1 MVMNSIGRRTSK
13 RLSGRRRS
21 TRIYYAGGQPP
32 SFLAMWTSRL
42 AVFAALTAIVTA
54 VLHRMLLLPTP
65 VAITLALTVIA
76 GALLA
81 LAMAIVAGLDIW
93 MTGRRGAARVLCGSV
108 VALGL
113 LAVPAG
119 AWVVS
124 LSFPPIND
132 VSTDVVEPPEFTEAK
147 DERAAEANS
156 VEYPGESFAEIQRV
170 AYPDLK
176 SLVLP
181 RPADDAYELVLQALS
196 KLKYKTTLEL
206 PPETDDNNTPGFIEL
221 SDHTLILG
229 LVDDVV
235 IRIIEKDP
243 SSSRIDVRSA
253 SRYGSNDFGRNAERV
268 RGILK
273 EITARF
279 EASVPNADNG
289 VAKAAKA
296 KLKARKGVGPAS
308 KADRKQPAL
317 SRSDTRRAPGR
328 KASRPG
334 ASGAPVP
341 GRSPGQ
347 SAE

>member
-32 SFLAMWTSRL
+32 SFVAMWTSRL

-65 VAITLALTVIA
+65 VAITLAVTAMA

-81 LAMAIVAGLDIW
+81 LAMAVVAGLDIW
-93 MTGRRGAARVLCGSV
+93 VTGRRGAARVLCGSV

-124 LSFPPIND
+124 LSFPHIND

-147 DERAAEANS
+147 DERAAAANS
-156 VEYPGESFAEIQRV
+156 IEYPGQRFAEIQRV

-206 PPETDDNNTPGFIEL
+206 PPEADEETPGFIEF

-235 IRIIEKDP
+235 IRVLAIDQ

-253 SRYGSNDFGRNAERV
+253 SRYGPVDFGRNAERV

-279 EASVPNADNG
+279 EASVPDADNG
-289 VAKAAKA
+289 AVKAAKV
-296 KLKARKGVGPAS
+296 KPKARKGPGPAS
-308 KADRKQPAL
+308 KAGRKRPTL
-317 SRSDTRRAPGR
+317 SR
-328 KASRPG
+328 
-334 ASGAPVP
+334 
-341 GRSPGQ
+341 
-347 SAE
+347 